1 MSRTGIQFRKGL
13 SRRRARVRTEESA
26 YESGRRVRR
35 TFHYLKGE
43 QLLKASLCLFCI
55 TA

>member
-1 MSRTGIQFRKGL
+1 MGKTGIQFRKGL
-13 SRRRARVRTEESA
+13 TRGRARVRTVENA
-26 YESGRRVRR
+26 YESGRRIRR
-35 TFHYLKGE
+35 SFHYLKGE